1 MNLKSIF
8 IVLLAALLA
17 LASCDGG
24 MDAPQGPDVPGIS
37 HPDSDIPV
45 IDIPS
50 GEETGTSGNINDFF
64 EKYDEKNAA
73 AYGVYITSDRLTGQN
88 IEPEYMAAYEA
99 EYNEIYE
106 SYYESK
112 WALDDQ
118 REAGNITVEEY
129 YEESYR
135 LQNERDTANF
145 ELQEK
150 WKSLNV
156 WSPYMVNTRIV
167 NSSDSDHTF
176 QYVIIF
182 HNSWSDDGICYMSE
196 PVTLVADSDAAYTF
210 EIDSGGK
217 FLGTIWS
224 GYNVY

>member
-24 MDAPQGPDVPGIS
+24 MDAPGQNVPGVS

-45 IDIPS
+45 IDVPS
-50 GEETGTSGNINDFF
+50 GEEIGTPGNINDFIV
-64 EKYDEKNAA
+64 KYDEKNAA
-73 AYGVYITSDRLTGQN
+73 AYGVYIISERTYTQN
-88 IEPEYMAAYEA
+88 IKPKYMVAYEA
-99 EYNEIYE
+99 EYNEIYN
-106 SYYESK
+106 SYYENK
-112 WALDDQ
+112 RALDEQ
-118 REAGNITVEEY
+118 RAAGTISVEKY
-129 YEESYR
+129 FEESYR

-145 ELQEK
+145 ELAEK

-176 QYVIIF
+176 QYVIF
-182 HNSWSDDGICYMSE
+182 YKNSWSDDGICYMSE
-196 PVTLVADSDAAYTF
+196 PVTLAADSDAIYTF
-210 EIDSGGK
+210 EVNTGGK
-217 FLGTIWS
+217 YMDRLWL